1 MTQQLALEAQAA
13 CAADEPF
20 AALVSA
26 AGHADRGRR
35 SLLARELRHEL
46 SLEAAGTPAEAVAA
60 LREAATA
67 AFARGAAGLLVL
79 VSHEAASLFDRI
91 PTQAPWL
98 GLPRVQLWSTTR
110 LVEARAG
117 GGWPAPQTA
126 PRWALRSRVDAAWH
140 AAAVESIRSAIAA
153 GDIYQACLTFP
164 LEAQAPAHLGE
175 LFAALVASHPVDH
188 AAWCRVPGLE
198 IASLSPERFFNL
210 RGRTV
215 TARPM
220 KGTRGLVGASE
231 LQRLATMQE
240 LASSAKDRAE
250 NVMIVDLLR
259 NDLGRICTAGSVDV
273 QGLWEVEEYRSVAQM
288 TSTVRG
294 ELAAGRD
301 LWDALAALF
310 PPGSMTGA
318 PKIAACRVLETLEV
332 MPRGL
337 YGGAIGWVDA
347 SGDAEF
353 SVVIRTLQSRAGQL
367 RWDIGGGIVSDSTS
381 AGEWAEA
388 WAKAALLEPFV
399 DLRHA

>member
-1 MTQQLALEAQAA
+1 MMQALAIPAQAA
-13 CAADEPF
+13 CAAEEPF

-26 AGHADRGRR
+26 VGHAERGRR
-35 SLLARELRHEL
+35 SLLARELRHEF
-46 SLEAAGTPAEAVAA
+46 SLDLATTPAEACAA
-60 LREAATA
+60 LRDAASA
-67 AFARGAAGLLVL
+67 AFARGASGLLVL
-79 VSHEAASLFDRI
+79 VAHEAAALFDRI

-98 GLPRVQLWSTTR
+98 GLPRVQLFSTTR
-110 LVEARAG
+110 LVEATAG
-117 GGWPAPQTA
+117 GGWPAPQA
-126 PRWALRSRVDAAWH
+126 QPHGILHSRVSAAWH
-140 AAAVESIRSAIAA
+140 AEAVETIRKAISA

-164 LEAQAPAHLGE
+164 LEAIAPPHLGD

-198 IASLSPERFFNL
+198 IASLSPERFFSL
-210 RGRTV
+210 RGRTL

-220 KGTRGLVGASE
+220 KGTRGLVGASDQE
-231 LQRLATMQE
+231 RLAAVKE
-240 LASSAKDRAE
+240 LAASPKDRAE

-259 NDLGRICTAGSVDV
+259 NDLGRICAPGSVRV
-273 QGLWEVEEYRSVAQM
+273 EGLWEVEEYRSVAQM

-294 ELAAGRD
+294 ELSEQRD
-301 LWDALAALF
+301 FWDALAALF

-318 PKIAACRVLETLEV
+318 PKIAACGVLEALEV

-337 YGGAIGWVDA
+337 YGGAIGWVDP

-381 AGEWAEA
+381 TGAWAEA

-399 DLRHA
+399 DFRHA

>member
-1 MTQQLALEAQAA
+1 MTEALALEAQAA
-13 CAADEPF
+13 CAAEEPF

-26 AGHADRGRR
+26 IGHVDRGRR
-35 SLLARELRHEL
+35 SLLARELRAEL
-46 SLEAAGTPAEAVAA
+46 SLDAAATPAEASAA
-60 LREAATA
+60 LREAAAA
-67 AFARGAAGLLVL
+67 AFARGASGLLVL
-79 VSHEAASLFDRI
+79 VAHEAASLFDRV
-91 PTQAPWL
+91 PTQSPWL
-98 GLPRVQLWSTTR
+98 GLPRVQLFSTTR
-110 LVEARAG
+110 VVEAAAG
-117 GGWPAPQTA
+117 GRWPAPQTA
-126 PRWALRSRVDAAWH
+126 PRWTLRSMVDAAWH
-140 AAAVESIRSAIAA
+140 AEAVASIRRAISA

-164 LEAQAPAHLGE
+164 LQAPAPPHLGD

-198 IASLSPERFFNL
+198 IASLSPERFFSL
-210 RGRTV
+210 RGRTL

-220 KGTRGLVGASE
+220 KGTRGLVGASDQ
-231 LQRLATMQE
+231 QRLAAMRE
-240 LASSAKDRAE
+240 LSESPKDRAE

-259 NDLGRICTAGSVDV
+259 NDLGRICAPGSVRV
-273 QGLWEVEEYRSVAQM
+273 EGLWEVEEYRSVAQM

-318 PKIAACRVLETLEV
+318 PKIAACGVLEALEV

-337 YGGAIGWVDA
+337 YGGAIGWVEPN
-347 SGDAEF
+347 GDAEF
-353 SVVIRTLQSRAGQL
+353 SVVIRTLQSRAGHL

-399 DLRHA
+399 ELQHA